1 MRSPVNPIASLVV
14 ALTLTAALPA
24 IASAQGTPGDPAP
37 APSRADALARTP
49 SAWVELARSDGR
61 IAFGVK
67 GGGARRAVTVLT
79 PFADVYRIV
88 PSSPVPF
95 GSVHRFGQRGGGAIR
110 VLPNRGNP
118 LMRPWRGG
126 DAMFV
131 AGSPT
136 PMLWNLSSQVRIS
149 FGAASR
155 SIAPVDLDSERAPT
169 PVGSVTVAFGSR
181 PR

>member
-1 MRSPVNPIASLVV
+1 MRSPVNPIASLVA
-14 ALTLTAALPA
+14 ALTLAAGLPA
-24 IASAQGTPGDPAP
+24 IASAQGAPLDPA
-37 APSRADALARTP
+37 ASRADALARTP

-79 PFADVYRIV
+79 PFADAYRISR
-88 PSSPVPF
+88 SSPVPF

-110 VLPNRGNP
+110 VLPNPGNP
-118 LMRPWRGG
+118 LVRPWRGGDG

-155 SIAPVDLDSERAPT
+155 SIPPVDLDSERAPT

>member
-1 MRSPVNPIASLVV
+1 MRSPVNPIASLVA
-14 ALTLTAALPA
+14 ALTLAAGLPA
-24 IASAQGTPGDPAP
+24 IASAQGTPLDPA
-37 APSRADALARTP
+37 AAASRADAPARMP

-67 GGGARRAVTVLT
+67 GGGAHRAVTVLT
-79 PFADVYRIV
+79 PFADAYRIA

-110 VLPNRGNP
+110 VLSNRDNS
-118 LMRPWRGG
+118 LVRPWRGG
-126 DAMFV
+126 NGMFV
-131 AGSPT
+131 VGSPT
-136 PMLWNLSSQVRIS
+136 PMLWNLTSQVRIS

-155 SIAPVDLDSERAPT
+155 STPPVDLDSERAPT